1 MGSSASTVL
10 SCERSDG
17 VAFVTLRRPDAL
29 NSLDD
34 DLKGALRDCLADL
47 SDDSAVRA
55 VVLTGAGRAFCAG
68 QDLREHAGAL
78 RSGADRAWETVTE
91 HYAPIVT
98 SLATMPKPVVAAVNG
113 VAAGAGAAFALAC
126 DFRIVAGSASFNF
139 AFAAV
144 GLSCDSGTSWL
155 LPRLVGV
162 AKAKELLLLPG
173 TVTAAEA
180 LELGLATEVVA
191 DDEVLARAGVL
202 AGRLAAGPTVAYG
215 AIRRALAFSAAHPL
229 PESLEHEAA
238 LMRLTGATQDH
249 VAAVDSFNRKE
260 RPTFR
265 GR

>member
-1 MGSSASTVL
+1 MGSSSPVL

-17 VAFVTLRRPDAL
+17 VAVVTLRRPDAL

-68 QDLREHAGAL
+68 QDLREHAATL
-78 RSGADRAWETVTE
+78 RGGADRAWETVTE

-126 DFRIVAGSASFNF
+126 DFRIVAASASFNF

-162 AKAKELLLLPG
+162 AKAKDLLLLPR
-173 TVTAAEA
+173 TVTAGEA

-191 DDEVLARAGVL
+191 DDEALARAGVL
-202 AGRLAAGPTVAYG
+202 AGRLAAGPTVAYA

-229 PESLEHEAA
+229 PESLELEAA

-249 VAAVDSFNRKE
+249 AAAVESFNRKE